1 VRGSPIGHRLRAIGR
16 RLREQQGLGLVDLL
30 IAMTV
35 LNIGILAV
43 FAGFS
48 SAYVAMNRSANVS
61 SATSLATTQ
70 LERFRSVKFAAICL
84 STTSTNTRYVANKP
98 DGTAVPTC
106 TTTDPA
112 LVAIR
117 TPVTGTDHHTYRID
131 TYVVWGCAAG
141 TLSVTSPYTTSA
153 PGCLT
158 SGVSQSRPIKQV
170 RVAIRSSTSTA
181 SIYATAESAFD
192 RGTGT

>member
-1 VRGSPIGHRLRAIGR
+1 VTRSRIGHRLRALRR
-16 RLREQQGLGLVDLL
+16 RLREQRGLGLVDLL

-35 LNIGILAV
+35 INIGILAV

-48 SAYVAMNRSANVS
+48 SAYVAMNRSDSVS
-61 SATSLATTQ
+61 SATSLATAQ
-70 LERFRSVKFAAICL
+70 VERFRSPTFSAICL
-84 STTSTNTRYVANKP
+84 SNTSTNTAYVANKP
-98 DGTAVPTC
+98 DGTVVPTC

-112 LVAIR
+112 LVALR
-117 TPVTGTDHHTYRID
+117 TPVTASDGHTYRVD
-131 TYVVWGCAAG
+131 TYVVWACAAG
-141 TLSVTSPYTTSA
+141 TLSTSSPYTTSA

-181 SIYATAESAFD
+181 TVYATAESAFD
-192 RGTGT
+192 QGTGT